1 MIANIFIKRPVTAI
15 VISIVLAITGVI
27 CILNLPID
35 QYPDITPPVVQ
46 VNGQFTGADAQ
57 TVEQT
62 VATPIEQQVNGT
74 PGMEYMQSN
83 NTNNGL
89 MQMNVTFKIGTDIDI
104 ATLDVQNR
112 VSIASPLLPAVV
124 SRLGLT
130 VRAVNPSMLMMVAIY
145 APKGTHEITFLDNYT
160 NIFVQDALL
169 RVPGVGSINRFTDDF
184 SMRIWMNPE
193 KMAAYSLTPADVIA
207 ALNAQNVQVAAG
219 SAGVPPQTKAQAY
232 ELGILVNGRL
242 SKVTEFQKVVVKTI
256 PATGELIYLKDVARV
271 ELGKFTFSSNSFVDG
286 KRASY
291 LQIYQAPGSNALET
305 ANGIYAALATLKKS
319 FPADVDY
326 SVPFE
331 SVTVVKV
338 SMTDVVH
345 TLLMTLG
352 LVALVVFLFLQNWRS
367 TLIPVLAIP
376 VSILGTFCF
385 FIPLGFTI
393 NTLTM
398 FGFVLA
404 IGIVVDDAIIVV
416 EAVQHYIDHEDMS
429 AKEATYMAMKDIS
442 APVIAIALILAAVF
456 VPVGFI
462 PGIVGRLYQQFAIT
476 IAISVMLS
484 AFIALSLTPAL
495 CTLLLKPSPKEGDK
509 KLNWS
514 DRMFGRFNK
523 WFDKVT
529 EKYSNGV
536 KWSIKASRFII
547 ILLVCICAGTIL
559 LFEHKPTGFIPSE
572 DDGNLYVTFQLPP
585 ASATSQSVDVM
596 TKLMQVIS
604 STPGVA
610 HYAALSG
617 LNVITNATNSNC
629 GTIYCQLSP
638 WDDRGK
644 SSEQVP
650 GIIGVLR
657 KRIADAGIKNASIQ
671 VIQPSPIPGVGST
684 VGFSFQIEQRNTNDD
699 VHQFEKVVNNFIT
712 EANKNPAIVNAFTY
726 YTAHTPNFSLT
737 VDRDKCEKLGV
748 NIADVF
754 TTIQAYMGSL
764 YINDFTTY
772 NRTFHVVVQADT
784 MYRAL
789 ISDMD
794 KYYVRNQA
802 GQMLPLGTL
811 ISYQPVEAAPLI
823 SHFNIFRSAE
833 VDGSSGQGYSST
845 QTLDELKKV
854 ADKVLP
860 QGYAYEYSG
869 LSYEEIKAGS
879 TTIYIFIFSITFVF
893 LFLAAL
899 YESWSVPFSV
909 LLAVPI
915 GAFGAII
922 ALIFLPKITNN
933 VYAQIGLITLIGLA
947 AKNAILIV
955 EFAKVRVDRGEDLM
969 KSTLDA
975 VRLRLRPIVMTSLA
989 FILGVLPL
997 VFATGAGA
1005 IARRT
1010 IGYTVLGGML
1020 AASSLAIFIVPVLYV
1035 LITKL
1040 SYGKKKLAYLVE
1052 HHEDL
1057 MEKARKV
1064 EEQNI
1069 DPELEYEIGKDREL
1083 NGKGQKGDHK
1093 EGTGDMPK
1101 TITVSDQH
1109 LLTASHKEAEEK
1121 LLPPGEEKTELMLP
1135 PGESAPDSGHLLPPA
1150 DKNKDS
1156 NNGTN
1161 DENKPEEDKP
1171 VQE

>member
-1 MIANIFIKRPVTAI
+1 MIANTFIKRPVTAI
-15 VISIVLAITGVI
+15 VISIVLAITGII
-27 CILNLPID
+27 CIFNLPID

-83 NTNNGL
+83 NTNNGI

-145 APKGTHEITFLDNYT
+145 APKGSHDITFLDNYT

-193 KMAAYSLTPADVIA
+193 KMASYSLTPSDVIA

-219 SAGVPPQTKAQAY
+219 SAGVPPQTKTQTF

-242 SKVTEFQKVVVKTI
+242 SKVTDFENVIVKTV
-256 PATGELIYLKDVARV
+256 PATGELVHLKDVARV

-291 LQIYQAPGSNALET
+291 LLIYQAPGSNALET
-305 ANGIYAALATLKKS
+305 ADGVYSTLAQLKKS

-338 SMTDVVH
+338 SMKDVVI
-345 TLLMTLG
+345 TLLLTLG
-352 LVALVVFLFLQNWRS
+352 LVAIVVYLFLQNFRS
-367 TLIPVLAIP
+367 TLIPGLAIP
-376 VSILGTFCF
+376 VSSLGTFCF

-416 EAVQHYIDHEDMS
+416 ESVQHYIDEKGMS
-429 AKEATYMAMKDIS
+429 AKEATYQAMKDIS
-442 APVIAIALILAAVF
+442 APVVAIALILAAVF

-476 IAISVMLS
+476 IAISVILS

-495 CTLLLKPSPKEGDK
+495 CTLLLKPSATKDK
-509 KLNWS
+509 KAKGL
-514 DRMFGRFNK
+514 DKLFARFNN

-529 EKYSNGV
+529 DKYTNGV
-536 KWSIKASRFII
+536 KRSIKGARYVVII
-547 ILLVCICAGTIL
+547 LVCICVAAV
-559 LFEHKPTGFIPSE
+559 FMFKHKSAGFIPSE

-585 ASATSQSVDVM
+585 AYATSQSVGVM
-596 TKLMQVIS
+596 QRLMKVVE
-604 STPGVA
+604 STPGVG

-617 LNVITNATNSNC
+617 LNVVTNATNSNC
-629 GTIYCQLSP
+629 GTIYIQLKP
-638 WDDRGK
+638 WDERKKG
-644 SSEQVP
+644 SEIVP
-650 GIIGVLR
+650 GIIGELQ
-657 KRIADAGIKNASIQ
+657 KRIDSAGINNANVQ

-699 VHQFEKVVNNFIT
+699 VHAFENVVNKFIA
-712 EANKNPAIVNAFTY
+712 EAKKDPAIASAYTY
-726 YTAHTPNFSLT
+726 YSAHTPNVNLT
-737 VDRDKCEKLGV
+737 VDREKCEKLGV

-784 MYRAL
+784 AFRQL
-789 ISDMD
+789 VSDMD

-802 GQMLPLGTL
+802 GAMVPLGSV
-811 ISYQPVEAAPLI
+811 ISSEPTEAAPLI

-833 VDGSSGQGYSST
+833 IDGAPADGYSST
-845 QTLDELKKV
+845 QTLDALKKI
-854 ADKVLP
+854 ADRVLP

-869 LSYEEIKAGS
+869 LSYEEIKAGAA
-879 TTIYIFIFSITFVF
+879 TIYIFIFSITFVF

-915 GAFGAII
+915 SAFGAILT
-922 ALIFLPKITNN
+922 LICLPRITNN

-955 EFAKVRVDRGEDLM
+955 EFAKVRVDRGEELI
-969 KSTLDA
+969 KSTLEA
-975 VRLRLRPIVMTSLA
+975 VKLRLRPIVMTSLA

-997 VFATGAGA
+997 MLATGAGA
-1005 IARRT
+1005 VARRT
-1010 IGYTVLGGML
+1010 IGFTVFGGML
-1020 AASSLAIFIVPVLYV
+1020 AASTLAIFIVPVLFV
-1035 LITKL
+1035 IITKV
-1040 SYGKKKLAYLVE
+1040 SYGKKKLEYLIA
-1052 HHEDL
+1052 HHDEL
-1057 MEKARKV
+1057 MEKAEKV
-1064 EEQNI
+1064 EAENI
-1069 DPELEYEIGKDREL
+1069 DPELEYEIQKSREL
-1083 NGKGQKGDHK
+1083 N
-1093 EGTGDMPK
+1093 
-1101 TITVSDQH
+1101 
-1109 LLTASHKEAEEK
+1109 
-1121 LLPPGEEKTELMLP
+1121 
-1135 PGESAPDSGHLLPPA
+1135 
-1150 DKNKDS
+1150 
-1156 NNGTN
+1156 
-1161 DENKPEEDKP
+1161 KPEGDQKNEKRNDDNEK
-1171 VQE
+1171 E